1 MSRLYSVLSQ
11 LVPSAFDS
19 TGMPNVIDDR
29 LVKLVG
35 LDLKRRG
42 WITEATKL
50 FRELTETELS
60 WHGLG
65 GQAHDLESTNVQTLL
80 DGSRPSHKIDK
91 MLFEAEGNQLRCQS
105 YKYRPKISQMGDAAA
120 LISIVDASAI
130 QYKNGRNFCHYIGT
144 AHGITSEQWQESKL
158 RLAEN
163 IEHKAKNNSIMEIAY
178 EVVGMPTLREPDK
191 VITNTRRKGN
201 TVEVLFWL
209 LIHAINNGTSPQA
222 AQVLLALST
231 IHLYIAAEKWY
242 QIVHGRYDSMT
253 FSYSLLAEMCDRNRR
268 WEKMYAIATVQG
280 IISSLNKRE
289 GCASDKDKIDT
300 ALRQPMI
307 VIDDSDPIGQRPTH
321 WDILK
326 SFINGSLEY
335 RSEFRYLLR
344 EFEDVLG
351 VQDDIDAKAAIPVQG
366 AIPEDAVDRIL
377 RKVDEHI
384 LVA

>member
-19 TGMPNVIDDR
+19 IGMPNNIDNR
-29 LVKLVG
+29 LAKLVD

-60 WHGLG
+60 WHGLVS
-65 GQAHDLESTNVQTLL
+65 QAHDLESTNVQTLL

-91 MLFEAEGNQLRCQS
+91 MLFEVEGNQLRCQS
-105 YKYRPKISQMGDAAA
+105 YKHRPKISQMGDAAA
-120 LISIVDASAI
+120 QVSIVDASAI
-130 QYKNGRNFCHYIGT
+130 QHRNGRNFCHYIGT
-144 AHGITSEQWQESKL
+144 AHGISPEQWQESKL
-158 RLAEN
+158 RLSEN
-163 IEHKAKNNSIMEIAY
+163 VEHKAKNNSIMEIAY
-178 EVVGMPTLREPDK
+178 EVVGMPALREPDK
-191 VITNTRRKGN
+191 VITNAHRKGN
-201 TVEVLFWL
+201 TIEVLFWL
-209 LIHAINNGTSPQA
+209 LIHVINNGASPQA
-222 AQVLLALST
+222 AQILLALST

-242 QIVHGRYDSMT
+242 QSVHGRYDSMT
-253 FSYSLLAEMCDRNRR
+253 FSYSLLAEMCNRNRR

-289 GCASDKDKIDT
+289 GCVRGTDKTDAVLK
-300 ALRQPMI
+300 QPMI
-307 VIDDSDPIGQRPTH
+307 VTNDSGPIGQRPIH
-321 WDILK
+321 WDVLK
-326 SFINGSLEY
+326 SFINESLEY

-344 EFEDVLG
+344 EFKDVLG

-366 AIPEDAVDRIL
+366 AIPEDVVDRIL

-384 LVA
+384 VVA